1 MANAVKIKA
10 FHICLQKQKRRLN
23 IRILECMKIVQM
35 TKKKTKK

>member
-10 FHICLQKQKRRLN
+10 FHIYLQKQKSRLN
-23 IRILECMKIVQM
+23 LRILECKNIVQM